1 MYSSIRIAL
10 TFVRASQDHKNRLEA
25 VQRRVARFVCK
36 DSRRTSSVSTM
47 ITKLGWKP
55 LENRRAISRL
65 SLLFKSIHHTV
76 AINTDKHLT
85 SQADN
90 KICTRKS
97 CEISFTHPTVKKDCY
112 KHSFLPRTMTEWNL
126 LPPNIRQST
135 SVDSLNSKLNNMDL
149 TSFIRG
155 GPLLKSTPLAIN
167 APATVYPVCGVCL
180 QYPTDTDREKLN
192 LNGEVSSNHKWSKIQ
207 SCCILTALTTSL
219 QGPNPPPYGLWFL

>member
-1 MYSSIRIAL
+1 MSIRDTHCLRHSQWNLYSCPQKVKETAYKAL
-10 TFVRASQDHKNRLEA
+10 VRPKLEYCASVWDPYKQDHKNRLEA
-25 VQRRVARFVCK
+25 VQRRAARFVCK

-76 AINTDKHLT
+76 AINTDKYLT
-85 SQADN
+85 SQDDN

-135 SVDSLNSKLNNMDL
+135 SVDSLKSKLNNMDL

-155 GPLLKSTPLAIN
+155 AH
-167 APATVYPVCGVCL
+167 Y
-180 QYPTDTDREKLN
+180 
-192 LNGEVSSNHKWSKIQ
+192 
-207 SCCILTALTTSL
+207 
-219 QGPNPPPYGLWFL
+219 